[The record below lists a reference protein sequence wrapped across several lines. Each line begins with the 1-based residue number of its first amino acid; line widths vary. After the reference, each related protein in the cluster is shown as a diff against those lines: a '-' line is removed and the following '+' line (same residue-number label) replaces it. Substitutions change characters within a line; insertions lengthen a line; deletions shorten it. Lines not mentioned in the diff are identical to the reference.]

1 MLSLLI
7 LTIVV
12 LPCTASTQ
20 ECKEGEFKCFK
31 TPKSTARCVPISY
44 KCDNVPD
51 CDGSDAAD
59 ETDCPLPGQIEDL
72 QPKVY
77 VDDLKGSELTWS
89 TEGSKFTNVS
99 VEISYLDS
107 ATKKMES
114 KMVYGRVKECYDYD
128 GPWCAKMQRRR
139 IRWCDGYMVKFII
152 FCRRFCGVCRIDS
165 VRNNARFDMLTLLE
179 TGAINITA
187 RAYASNY
194 KGNGPKTTSVRIPI
208 PEITGV
214 KNLTVK
220 INNKGNDSVWATVA
234 WNTTSHFIPNHYII
248 ASDTSIE
255 YKLLVCRVFAT
266 NSGVY
271 TEECYPGIIEHPC
284 RCRKEFY
291 DLKYGSRYSFRV
303 TPVSRHTDAITGP
316 SESVSLILP
325 PKEERTRT
333 NNLAISF
340 GVAGGGVVCFVLV
353 FMAWRRYNNSTYY
366 F

>member
-7 LTIVV
+7 LAIVV
-12 LPCTASTQ
+12 PT
-20 ECKEGEFKCFK
+20 
-31 TPKSTARCVPISY
+31 STARIPTACILHEYY
-44 KCDNVPD
+44 KCDYV
-51 CDGSDAAD
+51 
-59 ETDCPLPGQIEDL
+59 PGQIEDL

-77 VDDLKGSELTWS
+77 VHELNGSELTWS
-89 TEGSKFTNVS
+89 TEGSKYTNVS
-99 VEISYLDS
+99 VEISYLDR

-114 KMVYGRVKECYDYD
+114 KMVYGRVIECFDRDRQYCKHKEYCSDD
-128 GPWCAKMQRRR
+128 LREFSRCT
-139 IRWCDGYMVKFII
+139 
-152 FCRRFCGVCRIDS
+152 RFCGACWHAH
-165 VRNNARFDMLTLLE
+165 VRDNVRFNMLTLLE
-179 TGAINITA
+179 TGATGITA

-194 KGNGPKTTSVRIPI
+194 KGNGPRTSSVRIPI

-214 KNLTVK
+214 KNLTAT
-220 INNKGNDSVWATVA
+220 INYKGNDTVWVTVA
-234 WNTTSHFIPNHYII
+234 WNRSHFLPNPYII
-248 ASDTSIE
+248 ESDTMIE
-255 YKLLVCRVFAT
+255 YKLMVCRVFAK

-271 TEECYPGIIEHPC
+271 TEVCYPGIIEHPC